1 MIFYIVLQAEQDKET
16 KTGKKKK
23 SDSTIE
29 EKSSKTNE
37 NKTADLDNDLGIS
50 TITYMLVC

>member
-1 MIFYIVLQAEQDKET
+1 MIFYIILQAEQDKET

-50 TITYMLVC
+50 TYMLVC